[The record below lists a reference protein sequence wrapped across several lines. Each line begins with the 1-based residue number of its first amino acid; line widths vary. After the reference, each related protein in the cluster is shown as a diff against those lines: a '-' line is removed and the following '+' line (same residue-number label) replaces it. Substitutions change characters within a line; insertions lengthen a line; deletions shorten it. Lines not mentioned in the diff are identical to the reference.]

1 MADFY
6 IVSAVETNKP
16 NLQGHN
22 TKFHF
27 HVDVDMPKDLNGL
40 EYKKFMVERLD
51 KSLTM
56 FVEALDTYAK
66 ETGYS
71 ILWNTIETK
80 FVKDLVNG

>member
-1 MADFY
+1 
-6 IVSAVETNKP
+6 
-16 NLQGHN
+16 
-22 TKFHF
+22 
-27 HVDVDMPKDLNGL
+27 MPKDLNGL